1 MKPPE
6 PATLTNNSE
15 GFGQEIPVL
24 GGGKQIS
31 AHIGSESVQF
41 VFSLGLDMAVKD
53 VGDALEAVLDL
64 WKSIAR
70 VSRQSYPRKE

>member
-1 MKPPE
+1 MKQPE

-15 GFGQEIPVL
+15 EFGQEIPVL

-41 VFSLGLDMAVKD
+41 VFSLGLDVAVKD
-53 VGDALEAVLDL
+53 VKDALAAVLDL
-64 WKSIAR
+64 WKGIAR
-70 VSRQSYPRKE
+70 VNR